1 MIVHPTIGYDLH
13 SLRQSLSTERGGFTI
28 HSKSAAGRYLS
39 TAVVGL
45 VVENVQVARWI
56 FYLAAV
62 VLQPCWQKNRL
73 IPNLG

>member
-1 MIVHPTIGYDLH
+1 MV
-13 SLRQSLSTERGGFTI
+13 SFRKVVE
-28 HSKSAAGRYLS
+28 KA
-39 TAVVGL
+39 AVVGL